1 MGDAGGPGGKLTGSD
16 HVPEVSRLASP
27 PLAAINQMWVD
38 CEGPV
43 TNESLAPTSNAS
55 RNLASPSRF
64 GASSMAAYATVAPSG
79 FQANCVTGPAE
90 WVSCRESPP
99 PIGKT
104 KTWPLWSLS
113 SAI

>member
-1 MGDAGGPGGKLTGSD
+1 MVLTKAICLPSGVQLMGEAGGPGGKLTGSD

-64 GASSMAAYATVAPSG
+64 GASSIARKSTRLNSSHSGIPYAV
-79 FQANCVTGPAE
+79 FCCEQ
-90 WVSCRESPP
+90 
-99 PIGKT
+99 
-104 KTWPLWSLS
+104 
-113 SAI
+113 